1 MNRIEAP
8 RAVRKLRHWAAER
21 NRCRR
26 RFSPLLVGRKLKRLQ
41 ERLGL
46 KTRPFCRV
54 PPSRCLEIDCCP
66 FLSGAGEHL
75 GLFDPV
81 TIPPRRVDVH
91 VAQAR
96 RFEPAVIFILL
107 LGNRDQPGDEHVG
120 HDLAAEHVLVGHGRH
135 HRHVQRGLHRLR
147 HWSASATAA
156 GRLLSFGRI
165 AGIQFDGA
173 FGRRSTSWQRWF
185 LGQDRHAGDR
195 F

>member
-8 RAVRKLRHWAAER
+8 CAVRELRHWAAER

-26 RFSPLLVGRKLKRLQ
+26 RFSPFLVGRKLKGRQ

-54 PPSRCLEIDCCP
+54 PPSRCLEIDRCP

-75 GLFDPV
+75 GLFDSV

-120 HDLAAEHVLVGHGRH
+120 RDLAAEHVLVGHGRH